1 MARITRRTMLKQVG
15 MAIGGSLMGN
25 FAGRPGLAEEPRNV
39 RRPNFVVIFADDLG
53 YGDLGCFGAEKIKT
67 PRLDQMAAEG
77 IRLTDFYSTSPVCTP
92 SRAGLLTGRYPIR
105 SGMNQVLFPQSQTGI
120 DASEI
125 TIGEAL
131 QRLGYATGCIG
142 KWHLGHLPP
151 FLPTRHGFDYY
162 FGLPYSNDMYLTKRG
177 DPPLPLMRGEEIIE
191 QPPDQDLLTQRYTEE
206 AVQFIRRS
214 KGRPFFLYV
223 PHSMPH
229 IPIHRSKAFEGKSEG
244 GKYGDVI
251 EELDWSAGAI
261 LDEIK
266 KQDLDE
272 HTLVIFTSDNGP
284 WLAMGPNGGSAGPL
298 REGKGTTF
306 EGGVRVP
313 CIARWP
319 GHIPPGG
326 VTHAP
331 AITVDFLPTFVRL
344 AGGDPPLDRT
354 IDGRDISELLCA
366 DGRRADEEFYFYS
379 GEELQAMRLG
389 NWKLKRP
396 FGDKVYGK
404 LIEHPVLLFDLEK
417 DPGETT
423 NLAEQHPD
431 IVERLEQRMAAFAK
445 NLGSAPETKV

>member
-1 MARITRRTMLKQVG
+1 MARITRRTMLTRTSL
-15 MAIGGSLMGN
+15 AIGGGLIGRRSWAEERGG
-25 FAGRPGLAEEPRNV
+25 GRPS
-39 RRPNFVVIFADDLG
+39 NFVVIFADDLG

-105 SGMNQVLFPQSQTGI
+105 SGMNQVLFPQSLTGI

-131 QRLGYATGCIG
+131 QGLGYTTACIG

-151 FLPTRHGFDYY
+151 FLPTRHGFDYF

-206 AVQFIRRS
+206 AVEFVRRS
-214 KGRPFFLYV
+214 KNRPFFLYV

-229 IPIHRSKAFEGKSEG
+229 IPIHCSKAFEGKSES

-251 EELDWSAGAI
+251 EELDWSTGAI

-266 KQDLDE
+266 RQDLDE
-272 HTLVIFTSDNGP
+272 LTLVIFTSDNGP

-319 GHIPPGG
+319 GHIAPGR

-331 AITVDFLPTFVRL
+331 AITLDFLPTFVRF
-344 AGGDPPLDRT
+344 AGGNPPLDRI
-354 IDGRDISELLCA
+354 IDGRDIGELLCA
-366 DGRRADEEFYFYS
+366 EGRRADEEFYFYS

-396 FGDKVYGK
+396 FNGKVYGK
-404 LIEHPVLLFDLEK
+404 LIEHTVLLFDLEK

-431 IVERLEQRMAAFAK
+431 IAERLERRMAAFET
-445 NLGSAPETKV
+445 NLGSVPKTKV